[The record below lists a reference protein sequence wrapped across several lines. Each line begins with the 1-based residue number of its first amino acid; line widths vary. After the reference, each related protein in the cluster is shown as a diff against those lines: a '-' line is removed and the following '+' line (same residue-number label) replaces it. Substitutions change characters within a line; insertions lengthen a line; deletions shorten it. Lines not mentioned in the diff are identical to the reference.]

1 MEIYLITDLTNGKK
15 YVGQTINTKEQRWS
29 GHLCGNLYVDNAI
42 RKHGIEN
49 TTLETLEYVYDESKL
64 NEKEQYWIKKLDTLI
79 PNGYNI
85 LPGGD
90 CHYGLNTV
98 HEFNKEQYLRKI
110 FYPQKKRKRDAIKC
124 KIYTIDYNDLNN
136 MLHRVADFE
145 PYKSNKSIDDLSRDE
160 WVYWYKF
167 SCKFEEKVFEI
178 IGHENLCKIAKN
190 VTYAPSISYIS
201 DNSLDNY
208 KIYFDN
214 NTISKCIH
222 KHILLSLSDEY
233 VLDNNYDFLYITQID
248 NIDEYERF
256 AEDKIKSI
264 LADWEEHPEKLQEII
279 DRNKH
284 WIELKTRDKQ
294 KRKQENLRKTAYYLY
309 SFISFYANRFSYDGD
324 VESGFRAK
332 INIVFD
338 KYDSGVCDS
347 EIESLVKC
355 KDWIIDALQ
364 LEPNIFEKYI
374 YDVEFEENLAKNKK
388 WKEYKIH
395 KAKRKE
401 REKSITD
408 QKKTRKK
415 LIIQN

>member
-29 GHLCGNLYVDNAI
+29 GHLSGHLYVDNAI

-49 TTLETLEYVYDESKL
+49 TTLETLEYVYEESKL

-90 CHYGLNTV
+90 CSYGRNTV
-98 HEFNKEQYLRKI
+98 HEFNREQYLRKI
-110 FYPQKKRKRDAIKC
+110 FYPPRRRREAIKC
-124 KIYTIDYNDLNN
+124 KIYTISSSGLMNL
-136 MLHRVADFE
+136 LFEVVDFE
-145 PYKSNKSIDDLSRDE
+145 PYKSNKDIKELTREEFGKWYNFIENFDKL
-160 WVYWYKF
+160 VY
-167 SCKFEEKVFEI
+167 SAV
-178 IGHENLCKIAKN
+178 GHDNLCRIAKYI
-190 VTYAPSISYIS
+190 TYAPSIRYIT
-201 DNSLDNY
+201 DN
-208 KIYFDN
+208 IFDKYQIIVK
-214 NTISKCIH
+214 TTTVAKCVH
-222 KHILLSLSDEY
+222 EHMLLRLTGEYNADEE
-233 VLDNNYDFLYITQID
+233 YDFLYITPVD
-248 NIDEYERF
+248 SIDEYEQF
-256 AEDKIKSI
+256 AEDKIQCI
-264 LADWEEHPEKLQEII
+264 LSDWEYHPEKFNEMIES
-279 DRNKH
+279 NKQLVEFK
-284 WIELKTRDKQ
+284 IKRKEEL
-294 KRKQENLRKTAYYLY
+294 KQENLRNTTSCLRG
-309 SFISFYANRFSYDGD
+309 FLRLYANRFIYGGD
-324 VESGFRAK
+324 NESGFYSK

-347 EIESLVKC
+347 EIESLIKC